1 MSASVSARAD
11 AVLMSTYRRAPVVFV
26 RGAGSW
32 LYDDAGKAYL
42 DCLCGVSVCSVGHAN
57 PRVARAVSEQLGT
70 LVHVSNLFYT
80 LPQVELAE
88 RLVALS
94 GLDRVFFANCGAT
107 ANETA
112 IKLAR
117 RWGQQ
122 GERRRHG
129 VISLDGSF
137 HGRTLATLAATGQPE
152 KQATFQPLPPGF
164 SQVAPEDLEALA
176 AAIEPTTVAVLL
188 ETVQGEGGVRPL
200 GERYLQGV
208 RRLCDERELLLIV
221 DDVQAGTGR
230 CGRWFSWQDLGFVPD
245 IATTAKALGG
255 GLPIGACLARDAV
268 AAAFRPGDHATTFGG
283 GPAICRGALA
293 VIEEI
298 EQRALLANC
307 AARGA
312 ELRAALER
320 VPGVSAVRG
329 RGLLLGAVLERPC
342 AEALVARALELGL
355 VVNNV
360 RPEVVRFAPP
370 LSITVD
376 EVAEA
381 ARRFAGALAAVAS

>member
-1 MSASVSARAD
+1 MSASWPARAD
-11 AVLMSTYRRAPVVFV
+11 AVLMATYRRAPIVFV
-26 RGAGSW
+26 RGEGSW
-32 LYDDAGKAYL
+32 LYDEAGKAYL
-42 DCLCGVSVCSVGHAN
+42 DCLGGVAVCSVGHAN
-57 PRVARAVSEQLGT
+57 PRVARAISDQLGT

-80 LPQVELAE
+80 VPQVELAE
-88 RLVALS
+88 RLVARS

-122 GERRRHG
+122 GAQRRHG
-129 VISLDGSF
+129 VISLLGSF

-152 KQATFQPLPPGF
+152 KQAVFEPLPPGF
-164 SQVAPEDLEALA
+164 SQVPPEDLDALA
-176 AAIEPTTVAVLL
+176 AAIEPTTVAVMI
-188 ETVQGEGGVRPL
+188 ETLQGEGGVRPL
-200 GERYLQGV
+200 GPAYLEGL
-208 RRLCDERELLLIV
+208 RRLCDERGLLLIV
-221 DDVQAGTGR
+221 DDVQAGMGR
-230 CGRWFSWQDLGFVPD
+230 CGRWFSWQDLGLMPD

-255 GLPIGACLARDAV
+255 GLPIGACLAREGV

-283 GPAICRGALA
+283 GPAVCRGALA
-293 VIEEI
+293 VLDEI
-298 EQRALLANC
+298 DERDLLANC
-307 AARGA
+307 VARGA

-320 VPGVSAVRG
+320 VPGVCAVRG

-370 LSITVD
+370 LSITTG
-376 EVAEA
+376 EVGEA
-381 ARRFAGALAAVAS
+381 AERFARALVAVAT